1 MPCIKLK
8 LIFISG
14 KMFSSSTIQFQRA
27 GAYITFLQYKSCSC
41 SRFSTNPNLTQHGD
55 LVNSCLTE
63 AEHLQ
68 ICKNTSTPRKFY
80 KRNRCSYGQ
89 FSSCEHSAAATRP
102 GCKASA
108 ESCAS
113 RDKSSSSHSR
123 AVQGC
128 EGMPRPPRARTR
140 LRRHS

>member
-55 LVNSCLTE
+55 FVNPCLPD

-68 ICKNTSTPRKFY
+68 ICRNTSTPRKFY

-89 FSSCEHSAAATRP
+89 FSSCVSTVPQPQAQGAKPQLGAVHP
-102 GCKASA
+102 GIKAP
-108 ESCAS
+108 
-113 RDKSSSSHSR
+113 
-123 AVQGC
+123 AVKQGC
-128 EGMPRPPRARTR
+128 AGV
-140 LRRHS
+140 